1 VSFTRISLG
10 KEAPIPVLGIDVGTG
25 GSRTVLLADE
35 GSLIASATTDHQ
47 AFTSARTA
55 WAEQDPA
62 DWWKA
67 CQQSIKS
74 VLSQS
79 GVRTQQIASIGLTGQ
94 MHGTVVL
101 DKDGRVLR
109 PSIIW
114 CDQRGEEECEW
125 LNQTLGARHLLE
137 LTCNPALT
145 NFTLIKLLWIR
156 EHEPQVWS
164 RVRHVLLPKDYV
176 RFCLSGE
183 YAIDVAEASGTL
195 MLDVVH
201 RCWSQDLLH
210 HVNIDIGL
218 LPMVFESPEICARVS
233 ARAAQLTGLVEGTPI
248 VAGAGDQAA
257 GAVGMGITRPGTV
270 STTIGTSGVV
280 FAATDRPALDP
291 KGRLH
296 TFCHAIPNRWHVMGV
311 TQAAGLSL
319 RWLRELFRTEPEL
332 EPWSYQR
339 MSEEAAMAPA
349 GADGVLWGP
358 YLMGER
364 APHLDP
370 NVRAGL
376 VGLAAHH
383 TRAHVIRA
391 VLEGVAFSL
400 RDSLTI
406 FEEMS
411 LPVEKIRL
419 GGGGARSPLWRQIQ
433 ANVYNHSV
441 EIVAAEEGAAF
452 GAAILAGVGAG
463 LWSGVDDA
471 CDRVVHSLENIP
483 FQTDVIE
490 LMNERYREY
499 QCLYPALRSI
509 HPTHDKIYDRSV

>member
-1 VSFTRISLG
+1 MRPCGLDRWPILYR
-10 KEAPIPVLGIDVGTG
+10 KEILIPVLGIDIGTG
-25 GSRTVLLADE
+25 GSRAIVMAED
-35 GSLIASATTDHQ
+35 GSLIASATAEHQ
-47 AFTSARTA
+47 AFTSERAA
-55 WAEQDPA
+55 WAEQDPT

-67 CQQSIKS
+67 CQLAVRS
-74 VLSQS
+74 VLSKS
-79 GVRTQQIASIGLTGQ
+79 GVAPQKIACVGLSGQ

-101 DKDGRVLR
+101 DQDGRVLR

-114 CDQRGEEECEW
+114 CDQRGEEQCAW
-125 LNQTLGARHLLE
+125 LNRTVGARRLLE

-156 EHEPQVWS
+156 EHEPDIWS

-195 MLDVVH
+195 LLDVAK
-201 RCWSQDLLH
+201 RGWSQELLDAVDL
-210 HVNIDIGL
+210 DAAL
-218 LPMVFESPEICARVS
+218 LPKVFESPETCARVTDQA
-233 ARAAQLTGLVEGTPI
+233 ARLTGLAAGTPI

-270 STTIGTSGVV
+270 SATIGTSGVV

-296 TFCHAIPNRWHVMGV
+296 TFCHAIPGRWHVMGV

-319 RWLRELFRTEPEL
+319 RWLRDFFGA
-332 EPWSYQR
+332 PWSYER
-339 MSEEAAMAPA
+339 MTEEAALAPP
-349 GADGVLWGP
+349 GADGALWGP

-364 APHLDP
+364 APHMDP

-376 VGLAAHH
+376 VGLAASH

-406 FEEMS
+406 FSE
-411 LPVEKIRL
+411 LNVPVEKIRL

-433 ANVYNHSV
+433 ADVYGREV
-441 EIVAAEEGAAF
+441 EVIAAEEGAAF

-463 LWSGVDDA
+463 LWPGVDEA
-471 CDRVVHSLENIP
+471 CDQAVHATENIAC
-483 FQTDVIE
+483 QLQVAK
-490 LMNERYREY
+490 LMNERYRDY
-499 QCLYPALRSI
+499 QRLYPALRSLQ
-509 HPTHDKIYDRSV
+509 T

>member
-1 VSFTRISLG
+1 MAEDG
-10 KEAPIPVLGIDVGTG
+10 A
-25 GSRTVLLADE
+25 
-35 GSLIASATTDHQ
+35 LIASATADHQ
-47 AFTSARTA
+47 AFTSERPA

-67 CQQSIKS
+67 CQQAVRS
-74 VLSQS
+74 VLSLS
-79 GVRTQQIASIGLTGQ
+79 GVQPRQIACIGLSGQ

-101 DKDGRVLR
+101 DNDGQVLR

-114 CDQRGEEECEW
+114 CDQRGEEQCAW
-125 LNQTLGARHLLE
+125 LNQTVGARRLLE

-195 MLDVVH
+195 LLDVAH
-201 RCWSQDLLH
+201 RRWSQELLGQVDL
-210 HVNIDIGL
+210 DAGL
-218 LPMVFESPEICARVS
+218 LPRVFESPEICARVTEQ
-233 ARAAQLTGLVEGTPI
+233 AAQLTGLAAGTPI

-270 STTIGTSGVV
+270 SVTIGTSGVV

-296 TFCHAIPNRWHVMGV
+296 TFCHAIPGRWHVMGV

-319 RWLRELFRTEPEL
+319 RWLRDLFIADATQ
-332 EPWSYQR
+332 PWSYER
-339 MSEEAAMAPA
+339 MTEEAALAPP
-349 GADGVLWGP
+349 GADGALWGP

-364 APHLDP
+364 APHMDP
-370 NVRAGL
+370 NIRGGL
-376 VGLAAHH
+376 VGLAASH

-391 VLEGVAFSL
+391 VMEGVAFSL

-406 FEEMS
+406 FSE
-411 LPVEKIRL
+411 LNVPVEKIRL

-433 ANVYNHSV
+433 ADVYNRAV
-441 EIVAAEEGAAF
+441 EIIAAEEGAAF

-463 LWSGVDDA
+463 LWPGVDEA
-471 CDRVVHSLENIP
+471 CDQAIHATENIP
-483 FQTDVIE
+483 CRPHIAK
-490 LMNERYREY
+490 LMNERYRDY
-499 QCLYPALRSI
+499 QRLYPALRSLI
-509 HPTHDKIYDRSV
+509 SQPGL

>member
-1 VSFTRISLG
+1 
-10 KEAPIPVLGIDVGTG
+10 
-25 GSRTVLLADE
+25 
-35 GSLIASATTDHQ
+35 
-47 AFTSARTA
+47 
-55 WAEQDPA
+55 
-62 DWWKA
+62 
-67 CQQSIKS
+67 
-74 VLSQS
+74 
-79 GVRTQQIASIGLTGQ
+79 

-114 CDQRGEEECEW
+114 CDQRGGEQCEW

-164 RVRHVLLPKDYV
+164 RVRHILLPKDYV

-195 MLDVVH
+195 MLDVAR
-201 RCWSQDLLH
+201 RCWSQDLLR
-210 HVNIDIGL
+210 HVKIDTGL
-218 LPMVFESPEICARVS
+218 LPMIFESPAVCAHVS
-233 ARAAQLTGLVEGTPI
+233 AQAAQMTGLVEGTPI

-257 GAVGMGITRPGTV
+257 GAVGTGITRPGTV
-270 STTIGTSGVV
+270 SATIGTSGVV

-291 KGRLH
+291 RGRLH
-296 TFCHAIPNRWHVMGV
+296 TFCHAIPGRWHVMGV

-319 RWLRELFRTEPEL
+319 RWLRDLLSAESNT
-332 EPWSYQR
+332 EPWSYHR
-339 MSEEAAMAPA
+339 MTEEAALAPP

-406 FEEMS
+406 FAEMN

-433 ANVYNHSV
+433 ADIYNHSV

-463 LWSGVDDA
+463 LWPGVDDA
-471 CDRVVHSLENIP
+471 CDQAVHLLENVSCRP
-483 FQTDVIE
+483 DVVKF
-490 LMNERYREY
+490 MNERYGEY
-499 QCLYPALRSI
+499 QRLYPALRGLHSF
-509 HPTHDKIYDRSV
+509 YA

>member
-1 VSFTRISLG
+1 M
-10 KEAPIPVLGIDVGTG
+10 
-25 GSRTVLLADE
+25 ADD
-35 GSLIASATTDHQ
+35 GSLIASATADHQ
-47 AFTSARTA
+47 AFTSERTA

-67 CQQSIKS
+67 CQQAVRS

-79 GVRTQQIASIGLTGQ
+79 GVVPQQIACIGLSGQ

-101 DKDGRVLR
+101 DNDGQVLR

-114 CDQRGEEECEW
+114 CDQRGEEQCAW
-125 LNQTLGARHLLE
+125 LNQTVGVRRLLE
-137 LTCNPALT
+137 LACNPALT

-156 EHEPQVWS
+156 EHEPHIWS

-183 YAIDVAEASGTL
+183 YTIDVAEASGTL
-195 MLDVVH
+195 LLDVA
-201 RCWSQDLLH
+201 RRRWSQELLDQVDL
-210 HVNIDIGL
+210 DATL
-218 LPMVFESPEICARVS
+218 LPRVFESPEICARVT
-233 ARAAQLTGLVEGTPI
+233 AQAAQLTGLAAGTPI

-270 STTIGTSGVV
+270 SATIGTSGVV

-296 TFCHAIPNRWHVMGV
+296 TFCHAIPGRWHVMGV

-319 RWLRELFRTEPEL
+319 RWLRDLFTAEAGT
-332 EPWSYQR
+332 EPWSYER
-339 MSEEAAMAPA
+339 MTEEAALAPP
-349 GADGVLWGP
+349 GADGALWGP

-364 APHLDP
+364 APYMDP
-370 NVRAGL
+370 NIRAGL
-376 VGLAAHH
+376 VGLAASH

-391 VLEGVAFSL
+391 VMEGVVFSL

-406 FEEMS
+406 FSE
-411 LPVEKIRL
+411 LNVPVEKIRL
-419 GGGGARSPLWRQIQ
+419 GGGGARSALWRQIQ
-433 ANVYNHSV
+433 ADVYNRDV
-441 EIVAAEEGAAF
+441 EIIATEEGAAF

-463 LWSGVDDA
+463 WWPGVDEA
-471 CDRVVHSLENIP
+471 CDQVIRASENIACRP
-483 FQTDVIE
+483 HVAT
-490 LMNERYREY
+490 LMNERYRDY
-499 QCLYPALRSI
+499 QRLYPALRSL
-509 HPTHDKIYDRSV
+509 HPTTPVDNSNA